1 MPVSSQGP
9 PLAVK
14 LPLIKPSGS
23 AVPRKVIVPLVV
35 LISRFTD
42 LPTMKLAVG
51 NVPDVIVPESKHR
64 SKLKVPVRPKL
75 PSEVAPS

>member
-1 MPVSSQGP
+1 M
-9 PLAVK
+9 
-14 LPLIKPSGS
+14 
-23 AVPRKVIVPLVV
+23 VV